1 MAWFMDDATSDSDV
15 DSAAIKPQSPP
26 EPGLIRSL
34 RKHRAGLVAGSS
46 GTVEWPETA
55 RQSAVSTPLVIC
67 GSPLQLQRQAHPL
80 RDGLGGIWE
89 RVILAQGNAVF
100 SNPADGNRIVV
111 LLR

>member
-1 MAWFMDDATSDSDV
+1 
-15 DSAAIKPQSPP
+15 
-26 EPGLIRSL
+26 
-34 RKHRAGLVAGSS
+34 
-46 GTVEWPETA
+46 
-55 RQSAVSTPLVIC
+55 VIC